1 MCKKRGYNLKEAR
14 TTLNEAKRNRNK
26 KYRKECRVY
35 RCPDKECNGAFHLT
49 SKDEY
54 HIKEEIPLKELFF
67 KKEWEKLMGN

>member
-1 MCKKRGYNLKEAR
+1 MTVCRKEKFDKKSALTALNHCKKE
-14 TTLNEAKRNRNK
+14 NK

-67 KKEWEKLMGN
+67 KKEWEKLM